1 MIRIVFE
8 LFVLLLIVGAVLY
21 LARLWDTQRRPVNPV
36 ALRTLPTPPEATWHA
51 THHGTADD
59 RTEVLV
65 ELRSAQPGQVFDRRT
80 CTVIANQD
88 PDYDRLLYNAIEDAR
103 NRAALLNSMREE

>member
-8 LFVLLLIVGAVLY
+8 LFVLLLIIGGALY
-21 LARLWDTQRRPVNPV
+21 VARLWDNQRRAVGTGPSR
-36 ALRTLPTPPEATWHA
+36 ALPAPPDATWHA
-51 THHGTADD
+51 SHHGTADD

-65 ELRSAQPGQVFDRRT
+65 ELRSAASAQVFDRRT

-103 NRAALLNSMREE
+103 SRAALLNSMRGD